1 MPFNSPNSKELLTIL
16 EIEENRISKH
26 KSLEKTYSKI
36 CNKRVWIPVYKADNG
51 IEMLDYNNRSKVLAP
66 TIKELALKGK
76 VVDFPGKLL
85 VSIDFEIGSQTRA
98 KKEFLHTIYAPFY
111 GVPSVYA
118 QVFRMATRIAYRIT
132 ADMH

>member
-76 VVDFPGKLL
+76 VVDFP
-85 VSIDFEIGSQTRA
+85 DFEIGAQTGA

-111 GVPSVYA
+111 GAPSVYA
-118 QVFRMATRIAYRIT
+118 QVSRMAARIA
-132 ADMH
+132 

>member
-1 MPFNSPNSKELLTIL
+1 MPFNTPNSKELLTIL

-26 KSLEKTYSKI
+26 KFLEKTYSKI

-76 VVDFPGKLL
+76 VVDSPGKLL
-85 VSIDFEIGSQTRA
+85 VLIDFKIGAHTLA
-98 KKEFLHTIYAPFY
+98 KKEFLHTIYATFHGEPN
-111 GVPSVYA
+111 VYA
-118 QVFRMATRIAYRIT
+118 QWPPRLHIT
-132 ADMH
+132 

>member
-1 MPFNSPNSKELLTIL
+1 MPFNTPNSKELLTIL

-26 KSLEKTYSKI
+26 ESLEKTYSKI

-76 VVDFPGKLL
+76 VVDSPGKLL
-85 VSIDFEIGSQTRA
+85 VLIDFKIGAQTLA
-98 KKEFLHTIYAPFY
+98 KKEFLHTIYTTFHGEPN
-111 GVPSVYA
+111 VYA
-118 QVFRMATRIAYRIT
+118 QWPPRLHIT
-132 ADMH
+132 